1 MSILAQNQ
9 KIIQEQSI
17 ILEQKYNSLNIEKEK
32 IKQIKKEFET
42 LNSANEN
49 SELLANSNYYSYVVL
64 LFVTILLVFLLI
76 KYSITGQQ
84 IGGGNNFNKEAF
96 FLFSLMLIA
105 LSLVKFF
112 NNFGNY
118 IVISICV
125 IIYIIVKL
133 KLNQ

>member
-1 MSILAQNQ
+1 MTNLDQNQ
-9 KIIQEQSI
+9 NTIQEQSM
-17 ILEQKYNSLNIEKEK
+17 ILQEKYNALNKEREK
-32 IKQIKKEFET
+32 IKQMEKEFQT
-42 LNSANEN
+42 LNSATEN
-49 SELLANSNYYSYVVL
+49 SELVANSNYYGYVVL
-64 LFVTILLVFLLI
+64 LFVTILLVFLLV

-84 IGGGNNFNKEAF
+84 RGGGNNFKNEAF

-105 LSLVKFF
+105 LSLSNFF

-118 IVISICV
+118 IFISICV